1 MVSTATIL
9 ACLLTLLISLALPPL
24 VLILFARKHKG
35 EKIISAWMLGAAGF
49 FVTQMMIRIPVL
61 TVLQTQNWFM
71 EFSLNSPFLFAFV
84 LAFTAGLFE
93 LAGRFAVAKS
103 MQKGGLNFRRSLAA
117 GLGHGGIEAM
127 LLIGMTYVNNLLYI
141 AMINSGTFDTVLAQ
155 AAPMGEAAVQQ
166 LAGIRD
172 SLISTSPALFLLSG
186 FERILAMISHAGMSM
201 VVCWG
206 VAEGKPLRGCLISLV
221 IHTLI
226 DLTAGISL
234 LIGNGLS
241 EKAAYVII
249 YCILFAAALLSVFM
263 ALKVRRQWHHK
274 EVSSHV

>member
-49 FVTQMMIRIPVL
+49 FVTQMLIRIPVL
-61 TVLQTQNWFM
+61 TVLQTKSWFT
-71 EFSLNSPFLFAFV
+71 EFSLNSPFLYAFV

-186 FERILAMISHAGMSM
+186 FERILAMIGHAGMSM

>member
-1 MVSTATIL
+1 MVFTA
-9 ACLLTLLISLALPPL
+9 LLVALT
-24 VLILFARKHKG
+24 ARSIIDHMYEQKTKYTK
-35 EKIISAWMLGAAGF
+35 KIASAWMLGAAGF

-61 TVLQTQNWFM
+61 TVLQTQSWFM

-84 LAFTAGLFE
+84 LAFTAGLFK

-141 AMINSGTFDTVLAQ
+141 AMINAGTFDTVLAQ

-206 VAEGKPLRGCLISLV
+206 VAEAKPLRGCLISLV

-234 LIGNGLS
+234 LIGNGLTQN
-241 EKAAYVII
+241 AAYVII
-249 YCILFAAALLSVFM
+249 YCILFAAGLLSVFM